1 MFHIACT
8 RFNNTTYYENMR
20 FRNRHDIPVIY
31 GSTLP
36 IRDIY
41 HDKCLIFVIEMNND
55 INKIEGIGLIKN
67 MLVLDKRYKIYENDE
82 YNRHIYK
89 GQYWLSRDQ
98 INIFNSEIVDILDN
112 ALFKRKSH
120 LKCRIGITIITDK
133 LLNRWEYELSKLKS
147 QIKLLFLNYF
157 KNDMKEII
165 SGENSDKIFG
175 ENSEKIFEENSEK
188 IFEENSEKIF
198 EENSEKI
205 FEENSKKIPEEYFKI
220 ITKKRKKI
228 NFIDI
233 KV

>member
-1 MFHIACT
+1 M
-8 RFNNTTYYENMR
+8 
-20 FRNRHDIPVIY
+20 
-31 GSTLP
+31 
-36 IRDIY
+36 
-41 HDKCLIFVIEMNND
+41 
-55 INKIEGIGLIKN
+55 
-67 MLVLDKRYKIYENDE
+67 
-82 YNRHIYK
+82 
-89 GQYWLSRDQ
+89 SRDQ

-157 KNDMKEII
+157 KNDVKEII
-165 SGENSDKIFG
+165 SGENSEKIFG
-175 ENSEKIFEENSEK
+175 ENSEKIFG
-188 IFEENSEKIF
+188 
-198 EENSEKI
+198 ENSEKI
-205 FEENSKKIPEEYFKI
+205 FEENSKKIPEEYFNI